1 MLQVFGKAKRA
12 QLSRTLNL
20 ACGCSIELPE
30 MDSAP
35 TLINRVKLA
44 FQGPRYLTRCK
55 GDPRHR
61 SLAEVLGS

>member
-1 MLQVFGKAKRA
+1 MLQVFGRARRA

-35 TLINRVKLA
+35 TLINRVKST
-44 FQGPRYLTRCK
+44 FQGPRYLKRCK

-61 SLAEVLGS
+61 SLADVLSA